1 MKSQKR
7 KKIRYTEINLYTLYF
22 CDIILFRIYLRGDK
36 TMICL
41 INGIRQHERHFWNCL
56 YGVAT
61 QEQIKRI
68 LDGDK
73 VLIYE
78 SEYQIIENEDKS

>member
-1 MKSQKR
+1 
-7 KKIRYTEINLYTLYF
+7 
-22 CDIILFRIYLRGDK
+22 
-36 TMICL
+36 MIFL
-41 INGIRQHERHFWNCL
+41 INGVRQHERHFWNCL

-61 QEQIKRI
+61 QDQIVRI

-78 SEYQIIENEDKS
+78 SEYQIIENEENRKK

>member
-1 MKSQKR
+1 M
-7 KKIRYTEINLYTLYF
+7 
-22 CDIILFRIYLRGDK
+22 IYL
-36 TMICL
+36 
-41 INGIRQHERHFWNCL
+41 INNVRQHERHFWNCL
-56 YGVAT
+56 YGVAS

-78 SEYQIIENEDKS
+78 SEYQIIENEDKT